1 MNGTNTGVFGG
12 VLGMTLHSVVV
23 GASAIAGPSP
33 VLEHAFGVIGPG
45 TASAEGGSH
54 ASLPEGAVGLL
65 GPGAATAEGGCHAT
79 MLEDAAPDAVGVVGP
94 GAGASSMRR
103 GRFADGVAGPSPVL

>member
-1 MNGTNTGVFGG
+1 MDGTNSGVFGALLEMNGANTEGLGG
-12 VLGMTLHSVVV
+12 VAA
-23 GASAIAGPSP
+23 GASAIAGPAP
-33 VLEHAFGVIGPG
+33 VLKREFGVISPC
-45 TASAEGGSH
+45 TASKEGGSP
-54 ASLPEGAVGLL
+54 AN
-65 GPGAATAEGGCHAT
+65 